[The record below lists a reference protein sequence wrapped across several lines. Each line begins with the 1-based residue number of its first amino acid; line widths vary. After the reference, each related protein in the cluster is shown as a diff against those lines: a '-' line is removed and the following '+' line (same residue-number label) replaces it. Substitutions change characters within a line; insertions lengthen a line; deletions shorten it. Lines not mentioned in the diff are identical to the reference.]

1 MKSTFKKPP
10 APPLP
15 RNWKRAIQRLDH
27 ALEQNAP
34 TDFSERI
41 DILGRELFGPS
52 WNRKPKS
59 KD

>member
-1 MKSTFKKPP
+1 MKNTFKKPP

-15 RNWKRAIQRLDH
+15 RSWKRAIQNLDH

-41 DILGRELFGPS
+41 DLCGRTLFGKL
-52 WNRKPKS
+52 WDHKPRS

>member
-1 MKSTFKKPP
+1 MKSPRSQP
-10 APPLP
+10 LPPPLP
-15 RNWKRAIQRLDH
+15 RNWKRAIQRLDY

-41 DILGRELFGPS
+41 DILGREMFGKH
-52 WNRKPKS
+52 WDRKPKS